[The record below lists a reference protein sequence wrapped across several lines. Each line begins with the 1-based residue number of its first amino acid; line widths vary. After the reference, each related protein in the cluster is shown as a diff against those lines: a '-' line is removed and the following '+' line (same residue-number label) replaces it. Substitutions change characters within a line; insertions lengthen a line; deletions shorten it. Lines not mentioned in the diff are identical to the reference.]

1 MAVTIHQEPQL
12 ISPANNYL
20 TFTFSSDQTAQ
31 ANFSYYIEVYIN
43 SSFHS
48 AHTIF
53 PENGALGKFDVSGLI
68 KTYVQSVIPTNN
80 IEQDYTNA
88 LTEYALIIYEKYG
101 SPPITQASAT
111 STTLKIF
118 NASLRYPDFT
128 TWSYASYDV
137 ATTQDALFLTSFPR
151 TEKAYV
157 RQSENFWLGQF
168 ISTPVSAGTYSI
180 FIELFDISGNS
191 IVSDSYFPSFSTDFI
206 LINVSPDLII
216 SNTFISLNDFDQ
228 CYYYSVY
235 LDYGGVTTSEAF
247 NIYMDHDCERYDIQR
262 LVWLNKFGVWDSFS
276 FKLLSQES
284 SDVTATRYQGEPGEW
299 NGNNYSYTLTKGI
312 TRTYNKQA
320 VDNLLLNSDWIKEG
334 VQNWLVRELY
344 ESPVVYINSKPNDF
358 ELVNVTNANYL
369 LKQRRKDGLIQEQV
383 LLEKTYI
390 SNSQLN

>member
-1 MAVTIHQEPQL
+1 MAVTIYQEPQL

-31 ANFSYYIEVYIN
+31 ANFSFYIEVYIN

-68 KTYVQSVIPTNN
+68 KTYVQSALPTGN

-111 STTLKIF
+111 SSTLKIF
-118 NASLRYPDFT
+118 NASLRYPEFINWNYTQYDPAMT
-128 TWSYASYDV
+128 QGSY
-137 ATTQDALFLTSFPR
+137 FLTSFPR

-157 RQSENFWLGQF
+157 RFNDNFWLGSF
-168 ISTPVSAGTYSI
+168 CTTLAPITLW
-180 FIELFDISGNS
+180 IELFDILGNS
-191 IVSDSYFPSFSTDFI
+191 IISDSFSLTQTDFT
-206 LINVSPDLII
+206 LINVSPAII
-216 SNTFISLNDFDQ
+216 VSNTFISQNDFDQ
-228 CYYYSVY
+228 CYYYNVY
-235 LDYGGVTTSEAF
+235 IDYSGASNTETF
-247 NIYMDHDCERYDIQR
+247 RIYYDQTCERYDPVR

-276 FKLLSQES
+276 FDLVSQES
-284 SDVTATRYQGEPGEW
+284 SDVTSTRYEGEPGEW
-299 NGNNYSYTLTKGI
+299 NGNSYSYTLTKGM

-320 VDNLLLNSDWIKEG
+320 IDKLLLNSDWIKEG

-344 ESPVVYINSKPNDF
+344 ESPVVYINVRESF